1 MYLNIFLRLIHA
13 DARSHRMEL
22 AAEARALKKKATPE
36 QKNSLSEKRVK
47 LQKEIDQFH
56 RNARIYMSDVKGK
69 LPTALS
75 CDDNEWHDQDED
87 SDDEG
92 ILHPMPGSYQ
102 TLSGDEDRKVVDD
115 VVNELSAETQPIR
128 LPSTYSGEN
137 CSQSLAVL
145 CPIEKDLRIG
155 QANDAIHSV
164 RLCVADK
171 SYHYRKK
178 VRNAATNPNSGYRG
192 RQKAFANAHA
202 VDADIRKHARIYES
216 ARRALLALGLS
227 EEEEDTYRPLRPSDT
242 QACTAV
248 VDFNARG
255 QRNEGLSWIW
265 QTPKALTNTS
275 AWMEE
280 CSLSIIFFYLRQY

>member
-1 MYLNIFLRLIHA
+1 
-13 DARSHRMEL
+13 MEL

-36 QKNSLSEKRVK
+36 QRNSLCEKRVK
-47 LQKEIDQFH
+47 LQKEIDEFH
-56 RNARIYMSDVKGK
+56 RNARIYMPDVREKT
-69 LPTALS
+69 PTAPS
-75 CDDNEWHDQDED
+75 CDGDEWHDQDDD

-92 ILHPMPGSYQ
+92 ILHPMPGAYKTVSDD
-102 TLSGDEDRKVVDD
+102 GDRKVVDD
-115 VVNELSAETQPIR
+115 IVNELSAETQLIR
-128 LPSTYSGEN
+128 LPSTYGREN
-137 CSQSLAVL
+137 RSQSLAIL
-145 CPIEKDLRIG
+145 CPVEKDLRIG

-178 VRNAATNPNSGYRG
+178 VRNAATNPNTGYRG
-192 RQKAFANAHA
+192 RQSAFATAHA

-216 ARRALLALGLS
+216 ARKALIALGLS
-227 EEEEDTYRPLRPSDT
+227 EEEEDTYRQLRPGDT
-242 QACTAV
+242 QASTAV

-280 CSLSIIFFYLRQY
+280 CPLSTLFLYLHQY